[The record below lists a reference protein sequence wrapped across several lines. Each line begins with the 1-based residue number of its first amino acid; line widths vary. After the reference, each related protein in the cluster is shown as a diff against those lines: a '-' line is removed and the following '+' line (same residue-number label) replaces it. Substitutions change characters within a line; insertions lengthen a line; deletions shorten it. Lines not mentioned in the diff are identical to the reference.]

1 MKLKTSTSPI
11 RLSLRALSQRMAM
24 ATLSIRLQT
33 AVLSQRLVVAV
44 GDFLLVKLLT
54 DTATITESLR
64 LAMTKS
70 LSDSAL
76 ASEIKRITFS
86 KKLADSASAD
96 DGTAFYFAENY
107 FVDNLDYVFS
117 IGRFYTLSKA
127 IPAEPV
133 TASEDYAAAMAK
145 ILTDTPLASSA
156 GFLNNQNYVAAPAYF
171 SEDYIGESRA
181 FS

>member
-1 MKLKTSTSPI
+1 
-11 RLSLRALSQRMAM
+11 MAM

-33 AVLSQRLVVAV
+33 TILSQRLVVAV
-44 GDFLLVKLLT
+44 GDFLLIKLLT
-54 DTATITESLR
+54 DTATITESLLR
-64 LAMTKS
+64 AMTKS

-76 ASEIKRITFS
+76 ASELKRITFG
-86 KKLADSASAD
+86 KKLADSVAAD
-96 DGTAFYFAENY
+96 DGTAFYFSETY

-117 IGRFYTLSKA
+117 IGRFYTLYKA

-133 TASEDYAAAMAK
+133 TASEAYAAAMAK
-145 ILTDTPLASSA
+145 ILANTSLVSSS
-156 GFLNNQNYVAAPAYF
+156 GSLVNQNYIDSTYF